1 MNWNRI
7 LKQEPEDPKTHFVD
21 PENKEDEELEKVKK
35 FLGRF
40 KKPQPLPIERWNQV
54 LNEMSG
60 SLKNLVGFLL
70 AIDSKEGS
78 DVDLL
83 WDQKQQG
90 SFTLQ
95 QQVAELKKYGNTAD
109 EIVDLMSQRIGI
121 GDANDLEARVKG
133 VARVFSSTLGI
144 RDKAMPLLRQIAQ
157 QKDQQRQTQGGQ

>member
-1 MNWNRI
+1 MNWKGQLN
-7 LKQEPEDPKTHFVD
+7 KQEESKPQFVD
-21 PENKEDEELEKVKK
+21 PQNQEDEEMEKVEK

-95 QQVAELKKYGNTAD
+95 QQVAELKKYGNTVD
-109 EIVDLMSQRIGI
+109 EIVDMMTQRVEVGE
-121 GDANDLEARVKG
+121 ANTLEARVKG
-133 VARVFSSTLGI
+133 AARVFSSTLGI

>member
-1 MNWNRI
+1 MNWKGQLN
-7 LKQEPEDPKTHFVD
+7 KQEESKPQFVD
-21 PENKEDEELEKVKK
+21 PQNQEDEEMEKVEK

-83 WDQKQQG
+83 WDQKKQG

-95 QQVAELKKYGNTAD
+95 EQVAALKKYGNTAD
-109 EIVDLMSQRIGI
+109 EIVNLMSQRIET
-121 GDANDLEARVKG
+121 GDANNLEARVEG
-133 VARVFSSTLGI
+133 FARVFSSTLGI
-144 RDKAMPLLRQIAQ
+144 RDKAIPLIRQIAQ
-157 QKDQQRQTQGGQ
+157 QKDQQQQTQGGQ